1 MAKKSIRQI
10 AKELKR
16 CPSSIAREINK
27 NRDSLER
34 IRYNPRIAHEKAI
47 INRSHRG
54 RRLRLKSDLLRQYV
68 KDHLR
73 LGWSPEQIAAT
84 APEKISHEAIYQYIY
99 AQVYRNGWD
108 LLRPG
113 CEDLRPY
120 LARRRKRR
128 LKQGLRSSYRIDLG
142 ILPSIDN
149 RPRVVDLRER
159 VGHWEDDLIV
169 SKQSRDGLKT
179 INERATGL
187 VLIEKV

>member
-1 MAKKSIRQI
+1 MQKYKQLSIEEREAIQIGIWQKKSIRQI

-84 APEKISHEAIYQYIY
+84 APEKISRVAIYQYIY
-99 AQVYRNGWD
+99 SQVYRKGW
-108 LLRPG
+108 G
-113 CEDLRPY
+113 HIS
-120 LARRRKRR
+120 
-128 LKQGLRSSYRIDLG
+128 QG
-142 ILPSIDN
+142 
-149 RPRVVDLRER
+149 
-159 VGHWEDDLIV
+159 
-169 SKQSRDGLKT
+169 
-179 INERATGL
+179 
-187 VLIEKV
+187 